1 MTEDERGEEGAE
13 ETVEDLEAPA
23 SLQEDVAG
31 GWPLG
36 PCPGKPSM
44 VCAAPTC
51 TATKVVCRSKDTMH
65 DLVVYE
71 Q

>member
-1 MTEDERGEEGAE
+1 MTESERNDEGAE
-13 ETVEDLEAPA
+13 EAVEDLEAPA
-23 SLQEDVAG
+23 AAQEDVAG
-31 GWPLG
+31 GDMVR
-36 PCPGKPSM
+36 PCPGKPSA

-51 TATKVVCRSKDTMH
+51 KATAVVCRSKDTMH

>member
-1 MTEDERGEEGAE
+1 MTDEERSGEGAE

-23 SLQEDVAG
+23 ATQEDVAG
-31 GWPLG
+31 GAG
-36 PCPGKPSM
+36 TNCPGKPSM

-51 TATKVVCRSKDTMH
+51 TATKVVCRTKDTMH

>member
-1 MTEDERGEEGAE
+1 MTDRERSEEGVD

-23 SLQEDVAG
+23 EAQGDVQG
-31 GWPLG
+31 GVQ
-36 PCPGKPSM
+36 PCPGKPSF

>member
-1 MTEDERGEEGAE
+1 MTDGERSEEGAE

-23 SLQEDVAG
+23 SAQGDVAG
-31 GWPLG
+31 GDFG
-36 PCPGKPSM
+36 GCPGKPSF

-51 TATKVVCRSKDTMH
+51 TATKVVCRAKDTMH

>member
-1 MTEDERGEEGAE
+1 MTDKERAEEGQN

-23 SLQEDVAG
+23 AAQDDVQG
-31 GWPLG
+31 GVQ

>member
-1 MTEDERGEEGAE
+1 MTDEERSEEGVGEA
-13 ETVEDLEAPA
+13 VEDLEAPA
-23 SLQEDVAG
+23 SAQDDVQG
-31 GWPLG
+31 GI

-51 TATKVVCRSKDTMH
+51 VATKVVCRSKETLH

>member
-1 MTEDERGEEGAE
+1 MTDRERSEEGLD

-23 SLQEDVAG
+23 AAQDDVAG
-31 GWPLG
+31 GVQQ
-36 PCPGKPSM
+36 CPGKPSM
-44 VCAAPTC
+44 VCAEPTC
-51 TATKVVCRSKDTMH
+51 TATKVICRTKDTMH